1 MRSSASP
8 LCKVLNFIIL
18 CLVMKSSNEEHVRSL
33 QTGETL
39 DCSMNAQLV
48 SDDSMCAST
57 TLPGSMNRNNSGLHV
72 HYFMSEEEALR
83 VDANEHDDVLQLAD
97 SQIEEGNYLFFLCLL
112 QPVGFLP
119 SDGKR

>member
-1 MRSSASP
+1 MP
-8 LCKVLNFIIL
+8 
-18 CLVMKSSNEEHVRSL
+18 SL

-72 HYFMSEEEALR
+72 QYFMSEEEALR
-83 VDANEHDDVLQLAD
+83 VDVNEHDDVLQLAD
-97 SQIEEGNYLFFLCLL
+97 SQIEEGNYLLFFCLL
-112 QPVGFLP
+112 SSFLEEEIIYF
-119 SDGKR
+119 SLLMVNLHTTRI